1 MAHDN
6 EQARRA
12 KAADAVYKRLDEMAG
27 EFELPP
33 ALLSE
38 EISKELQKAA
48 RTQVK
53 SEEDAEKF
61 KKEIDARRA
70 EAEPA
75 ARAALRRSLILR
87 RIAKLENV
95 TVGDSELE
103 AQLAMM
109 SYQYGYKAR
118 DLKSMMEKNGAIDEF
133 RADIANAKVLDKLV
147 ETALK

>member
-1 MAHDN
+1 
-6 EQARRA
+6 
-12 KAADAVYKRLDEMAG
+12 MAG
-27 EFELPP
+27 DFELPP

-38 EISKELQKAA
+38 EIGKEVQKAA
-48 RTQVK
+48 RAQVK

-61 KKEIDARRA
+61 KKEIEAKRA

-87 RIAKLENV
+87 KIAKLENIS
-95 TVGDSELE
+95 VGDSELD

-109 SYQYGYKAR
+109 SYQYGCKPR
-118 DLKSMMEKNGAIDEF
+118 ELKSMMEKNGAIDEF

-147 ETALK
+147 ESALK

>member
-1 MAHDN
+1 M
-6 EQARRA
+6 
-12 KAADAVYKRLDEMAG
+12 
-27 EFELPP
+27 
-33 ALLSE
+33 
-38 EISKELQKAA
+38 
-48 RTQVK
+48 K

-61 KKEIDARRA
+61 KKELDAKRA

-75 ARAALRRSLILR
+75 ARASLRRSLILR
-87 RIAKLENV
+87 KIAKLENI